1 MMLLYL
7 TSGQSIKFRKQEN
20 LKTKQ
25 KTGNGEK
32 EGRKEGRKEE
42 RKKGRK
48 EERKQKQ
55 EQTGA
60 QRERKNNNEKGLT
73 QELILLT
80 LYKQC

>member
-1 MMLLYL
+1 MLLYL

-25 KTGNGEK
+25 KDGKWKEK
-32 EGRKEGRKEE
+32 EGRKE
-42 RKKGRK
+42 GRK